1 MLFRIHK
8 YNPCWLVLLLA
19 YPLLTFPVRS
29 QSQMDLTPFMGKNSL
44 SHTVTIDSTIQ
55 VLSAGITSSL
65 KDQDTTKAISQM
77 VILSDIYANNAMF
90 GKSYDGYWS
99 ALLLADQS
107 RDLPSKSLIYHG
119 LGWLYSLYLRENL
132 AIEYFNRSLQIN
144 KQFADSGQ
152 APKTILLRDYY
163 SLVTLHR
170 KLNHIDIAR
179 QYLDSCR
186 MIKDAPS
193 TQPKRNAFHDAEEG
207 YLLFLE
213 NKPTESLALLNE
225 TKLYFEKNQDSYL
238 AILYS
243 FLGDIYQSLGQYE
256 LSRRN
261 YLASLQIIDR
271 YKRHVDWK
279 PGIYENLS
287 ENYHL
292 AGDDRQAYRMMKLS
306 KQFTEQQFGSRS
318 STNRELLEIK
328 DQFRL
333 EKERQQDLLQQQ
345 ELEKLEGEKKIEN
358 LKAIILFISLIFLTF
373 SGLLIYRYL
382 RSKHKAEKK
391 WLQQQQE
398 LERIKARE
406 ILEIKNKELTTSTLR
421 IIEKEELLADLKE
434 KLTNQKQQPNPGEI
448 NKLLKTIDTSTYNNW
463 EEFEARF
470 SSVNESFYKNLAEQF
485 PNLSHSDKKICA
497 LIKLNFSSK
506 DMARLLGISTES
518 VHTTRYRV
526 RKKLNLSRE
535 VNLYEFIQNL

>member
-1 MLFRIHK
+1 M
-8 YNPCWLVLLLA
+8 LLLA